1 MTGRLLAGTSGFSYP
16 AWSPLFYPPGTR
28 ADGLLPFYGSR
39 FGAVELNN
47 TWYQTPSESKIR
59 SWIAATPADF
69 RFAVKG
75 QRGASLRS
83 LLAESGNSIPF
94 LTDPLRHFG
103 ERLGTV
109 LFRVPGEIARDEAR
123 LAQLLARW
131 PRELPL
137 TFEFQDPSWFVDE
150 VIELCRANG
159 AVICATEL
167 DADSEP
173 PRIWVTGPFLYVRLR
188 RTEYSEAE
196 LGAWADRLVP
206 FLEAGHPVFAFFRHD
221 ATGEAAIRAAVLAT
235 EVERRLRG
243 TATEGR
249 RDGD

>member
-16 AWSPLFYPPGTR
+16 DWAPIFYPPGTR

-47 TWYQTPSESKIR
+47 TWYQTPSESKLR
-59 SWIAATPADF
+59 TWIAATPPDF

-83 LLAESGNSIPF
+83 LLADSGDSIPF

-109 LFRVPGEIARDEAR
+109 LFRVPAEIARDEGR
-123 LAQLLARW
+123 LAHLLARW

-137 TFEFQDPSWFVDE
+137 TLEFQDPSWFVDE
-150 VIELCRANG
+150 VIEQCRARD
-159 AVICATEL
+159 AVMCATEL
-167 DADSEP
+167 DADEEP

-188 RTEYSEAE
+188 RTAYSEAE

-206 FLEAGHPVFAFFRHD
+206 FLEAGQTAFVFFRHD
-221 ATGEAAIRAAVLAT
+221 ATGEAAVRAAALTT
-235 EVERRLRG
+235 EVARRLERNV
-243 TATEGR
+243 ASAPPER
-249 RDGD
+249 A